1 MPSTKDFSRR
11 LEILDECLRRR
22 QKKWPVDAL
31 LETLNAKLIAEF
43 NKKVSIRT
51 LYNDLKYLQYDLD
64 APVEK
69 VKEGGIVYYCYLD
82 PNFSIK
88 NLPIKSDEVALLKD
102 AIDII
107 RQVGGYSIME
117 DLEAIV
123 RKLENTLTANV
134 PDRYTVIQFEQNATA
149 AGTNWLDDLFAAVKG
164 KSVLRIRYQPF
175 YKTEIDYVFHPY
187 LLKEYRNR
195 WFLIGQANDYEDI
208 TNLALDRITKIS
220 NSSNKFRESPLFNP
234 DTYYSNMVGVTLHKG
249 AVPEK
254 ITLLVDREKVPYII
268 TKPLHSSQQLIEQLP
283 DGRARFTIEVV
294 NNYELRSLLLGKG
307 PEVKVE
313 APEKLCNQMATL
325 YRNGAAQYEKR
336 GENTVASPD
345 F

>member
-11 LEILDECLRRR
+11 IEILDECLRRR
-22 QKKWPVDAL
+22 QKKWPVEAL

-64 APVEK
+64 APVGK
-69 VKEGGIVYYCYLD
+69 SKDGGIVYYCYLD

-88 NLPIKSDEVALLKD
+88 NLPVKADEVALLKD
-102 AIDII
+102 AMDII
-107 RQVGGYSIME
+107 RQVSGYSIME

-123 RKLENTLTANV
+123 RKLENTVTTNV
-134 PDRYTVIQFEQNATA
+134 PDRYTVIQFEQNTA
-149 AGTNWLDDLFAAVKG
+149 AAGSNWLDDLFAAVKE
-164 KSVLRIRYQPF
+164 KTVLRIRYQPF
-175 YKTEIDYVFHPY
+175 YKPEIEYIFHPY

-220 NSSNKFRESPLFNP
+220 NSSARFRGNPLFNP
-234 DTYYSNMVGVTLHKG
+234 DTYYNNMIGVTLHKG

-254 ITLLVDREKVPYII
+254 ITLLVDRDKVPYII

-283 DGRARFTIEVV
+283 DGSARFTLEVV
-294 NNYELRSLLLGKG
+294 NNYELRSLILGNG
-307 PEVKVE
+307 PQVKVE
-313 APEKLCNQMATL
+313 APETLCNQMAAL
-325 YRNGAAQYEKR
+325 YRNGAASYEPYL
-336 GENTVASPD
+336 SPIP
-345 F
+345 FNE